1 MKSPAQRLTHAVI
14 ATWNLILAF
23 GAALNVER
31 VGRRPLFLVSLAGM
45 LVSYCLVMGLSAG
58 FASTSKAGMG
68 MAVIPALFL
77 CVMPPPYLVG

>member
-1 MKSPAQRLTHAVI
+1 VQRLTQVVI
-14 ATWNLILAF
+14 AIWNLILAF

-45 LVSYCLVMGLSAG
+45 LVSYCLVMGFSGG

-68 MAVIPALFL
+68 IAVIPALFL
-77 CVMPPPYLVG
+77 CVTLPSRLAG